1 MISTE
6 PSSNGT
12 RTESSR
18 ERFDVVVIGAGQAGL
33 AMGYFL
39 ARQGR
44 RFVIL
49 EAADS
54 IGAAWRARWE
64 SLRLFTPRRYDALA
78 GLAFPGDPDGHP
90 VRDEVIA
97 YLERYAAAFELP
109 VELNSAVRSLT
120 SVDGRFVLGLDD
132 KRIEADQV
140 VVATGPFQ
148 VPAIPG
154 LAAELSPEVF
164 QRHSTGY
171 LRPSDVPGGTVLLV
185 GGGNT
190 GYQIAEELSGTHQVL
205 LA

>member
-1 MISTE
+1 LLPRPPGPTIRD
-6 PSSNGT
+6 P
-12 RTESSR
+12 R
-18 ERFDVVVIGAGQAGL
+18 
-33 AMGYFL
+33 
-39 ARQGR
+39 GR
-44 RFVIL
+44 RLDRCRV
-49 EAADS
+49 A
-54 IGAAWRARWE
+54 G
-64 SLRLFTPRRYDALA
+64 SLGVTASVHPRRYDALA

-171 LRPSDVPGGTVLLV
+171 LRPSD
-185 GGGNT
+185 
-190 GYQIAEELSGTHQVL
+190 
-205 LA
+205 